1 MYSKCGF
8 YNSGDGN
15 LKTHIDKNRRRFVL
29 VAKLVLLSG
38 VSAFLAGC
46 NQASSEPQHQ
56 VVKPV
61 KLYEVPDIDA
71 AGYDGFLAEVDA
83 AERSQLSFQ
92 IPGEIETLQVREG
105 QKVEKGQLLATLD
118 PTDYQLAVE
127 ASQAQYDL
135 VNTHHIRNEQLFSK
149 KLISA
154 DVFDQSLTALKVAEA
169 NLEEAKTDLRYT
181 QIRAPFDG
189 LVSLSFVKPHQF
201 VAAKTPI
208 LNIINN
214 DKLDITVSVP
224 VPYADAI
231 GIEELKLRDYAV
243 VFDTHN
249 SVIIPAIF
257 KEVSTQPEADTNSY
271 TTTVT
276 IQRPHNMNILT
287 GMTGQVLIANNHKNS
302 SLRLPEE
309 AWVTKEGSKGQ
320 VWRFNQENNSVEAV
334 TVELDK
340 FGFVTRGLKAGDRVI
355 IAGAKDLRAGQTV
368 KAWTREDGI

>member
-1 MYSKCGF
+1 M
-8 YNSGDGN
+8 
-15 LKTHIDKNRRRFVL
+15 KTHIYKDRLRSVL

-38 VSAFLAGC
+38 VSAFLSGC
-46 NQASSEPQHQ
+46 NQASSEPQHL

-71 AGYDGFLAEVDA
+71 VGYDGFLAEVDA

-92 IPGEIETLQVREG
+92 VPGVIETLQVREG
-105 QKVEKGQLLATLD
+105 QKVEKAQVLATLD

-135 VNTHHIRNEQLFSK
+135 VNTRHTRNEQLFLK

-154 DVFDQSLTALKVAEA
+154 DVYDQSETALKTAEA

-181 QIRAPFDG
+181 QIRAPFAG
-189 LVSLSFVKPHQF
+189 LVSLSFVKSHQF

-214 DKLDITVSVP
+214 NELDITVSVP
-224 VPYADAI
+224 VPYADVI

-243 VFDTHN
+243 ILDTHN
-249 SVIIPAIF
+249 SDVIPARF
-257 KEVSTQPEADTNSY
+257 KEISTQPETDTNSY

-287 GMTGQVLIANNHKNS
+287 GMTGQVLITNNQKLS

-309 AWVTKEGSKGQ
+309 AWVTKDGNKGQ
-320 VWRFNQENNSVEAV
+320 VWRFNQKSSIVEAV
-334 TVELDK
+334 MVDLDK
-340 FGFVTRGLKAGDRVI
+340 FGSVIGGLKAGDRVI
-355 IAGAKDLRAGQTV
+355 IAGAKDLSAGQTV

>member
-1 MYSKCGF
+1 M
-8 YNSGDGN
+8 
-15 LKTHIDKNRRRFVL
+15 KTHIDKNRRRFVL